1 MTEWGPN
8 NPHPLSRL
16 KTELVWEGKY
26 DEYGNRRPVRLPSS
40 PLPLQ
45 RIERIDEPR
54 DRERARQLN
63 LFDEEAFHR
72 SAHRDDWRN
81 LLIWGDNKLVM
92 AALLEQF
99 RGKIDLIYID
109 PPFDVGA
116 DFTMQVQLGEEGEE
130 VQKEQSI
137 LEAVAYRDTW
147 GRGTDSYLHMMYER
161 LMLMRDLLSER
172 GSIYVHCDWRLQGF
186 FRLLLDDVFGEQSF
200 RNVVTWRRQIVR
212 GMKTHARFMPYSAD
226 YIYLYCKNSNA
237 TWNPIEKEI
246 LISIEEAEKK
256 YMKDEKGYFRTSDP
270 GTYSQES
277 LIRLFKEG
285 RIYVTRGGKAYID
298 GDQLRVTGGTI
309 GIKYY
314 RERRGNSVIEVTA
327 VDNIWDDIPGMG
339 VVSSEYIGYATQ
351 KPEAL
356 LERIIKASSNEGDL
370 VADFFCGSGT
380 TLAVAEKLGRRWIGA
395 DLGRYAIHT
404 TRKRLIQ
411 VQRELHAAGKPYRSF
426 DVYNLGRYERQWW
439 QLDRLKGADDEH
451 RRVVLRFYKAAPFG
465 VLEPRSSSPNS
476 LLHGKKGTA
485 YVHVDQIDSIFTFE
499 ELRAVAEAAH
509 AAGGRELH
517 CLAWEFEMELGRKKE
532 ALEAEYG
539 LTIRLKYIPRE
550 IMEPNRTEVQFFEAG
565 VLEARV
571 IAEAEAGLQQSKR
584 KSNAEARL
592 QQSKEKAEA
601 GLQHSKRVDVELV
614 NFMPALAE
622 APESEIEALRERA
635 VKSPFDFIDFW
646 AVDFDYSPDKPFEH
660 HWQDFRTRKNRS
672 LKTRTDLG
680 WRYETPGKHQI
691 AVKVIDVFG
700 VDTTIV
706 LDVDCGSLASADQ
719 RGVS

>member
-1 MTEWGPN
+1 MKAYGPD
-8 NPHPLSRL
+8 NPHPLSRM

-26 DEYGNRRPVRLPSS
+26 DEYGNRRPVKLPTS

-45 RIERIDEPR
+45 RIETIDQPR
-54 DRERARQLN
+54 DARKAQACQLG
-63 LFDEEAFHR
+63 LPFSEEEFHR

-81 LLIWGDNKLVM
+81 MLIWGDNKLVM

-116 DFTMQVQLGEEGEE
+116 DFTMKVQIGEEGEE

-147 GRGTDSYLHMMYER
+147 GKGTDSYLHMMYER
-161 LMLMRDLLSER
+161 LTLMRDLLSER
-172 GSIYVHCDWRLQGF
+172 GSIYVHCDWRLQGL
-186 FRLLLDDVFGEQSF
+186 FRLLLDNVFGPDSF
-200 RNVVTWRRQIVR
+200 KNLVTWRRQIVR
-212 GMKTHARFMPYSAD
+212 GMKTHARFMSYSAD
-226 YIYLYCKNSNA
+226 YIYIYARGDLAVWNS
-237 TWNPIEKEI
+237 IEKER
-246 LISIEEAEKK
+246 LITLQEAEEK
-256 YMKDEKGYFRTSDP
+256 YMKDERGFFRTSDP

-277 LIRLFKEG
+277 LVKLFQDG
-285 RIYVTRGGKAYID
+285 RIHVTRGGRAWVE
-298 GDQLRVTGGTI
+298 GNQLKVSGGTI
-309 GIKYY
+309 GVKYY
-314 RERRGNSVIEVTA
+314 REQRGDRVVENIV

-339 VVSSEYIGYATQ
+339 VVSSEYIGFPTQ

-380 TLAVAEKLGRRWIGA
+380 TLAVAEKLGRRWIGV

-411 VQRELHAAGKPYRSF
+411 VQRELHAAGQPYRSF

-451 RRVVLRFYKAAPFG
+451 RRVVLRFYKAAP
-465 VLEPRSSSPNS
+465 LASPPHP
-476 LLHGKKGTA
+476 LLHGKKGAA
-485 YVHVDQIDSIFTFE
+485 YVHVDQIDSIFSYD
-499 ELRAVAEAAH
+499 ELRAVAAAAR

-517 CLAWEFEMELGRKKE
+517 CLAWEFEMELGRKKD
-532 ALEAEYG
+532 ALEAEYD

-565 VLEARV
+565 VLEARTV
-571 IAEAEAGLQQSKR
+571 VQDG
-584 KSNAEARL
+584 
-592 QQSKEKAEA
+592 
-601 GLQHSKRVDVELV
+601 RVDVELLR
-614 NFMPALAE
+614 FMPALAE
-622 APESEIEALRERA
+622 APEKEIEALRDRA

-660 HWQDFRTRKNRS
+660 HWQDFRTRKDRS

-680 WRYETPGKHQI
+680 WRYETAGKHQI

-700 VDTTIV
+700 VDTTVV
-706 LDVDCGSLASADQ
+706 LDVE
-719 RGVS
+719 V